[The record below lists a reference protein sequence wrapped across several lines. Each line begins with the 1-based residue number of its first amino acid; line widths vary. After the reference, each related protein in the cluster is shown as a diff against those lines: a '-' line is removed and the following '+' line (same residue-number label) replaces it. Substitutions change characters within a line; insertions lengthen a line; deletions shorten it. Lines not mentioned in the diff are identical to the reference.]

1 MTSVIHKATEVATT
15 PNRKRDA
22 SARYS
27 AFQGRHWRQ
36 KQVAPRDA
44 PSSCKWTGGVFYSAW
59 RCNMLDLNLIRE
71 QPDLVRTALNNRQMD
86 SSPVDDI
93 LRLVE
98 KRRSLLTQVE
108 ALKAERNAVS
118 KEIGKL
124 KDAAEREQKI
134 TAMREVGERIA
145 ALDKEVAEVEAELNS
160 LTAALPNIPDKRT
173 PIGASEEENVVI
185 KTVGQ
190 LPEFDF
196 EPKAHWD
203 LGPALGIIDFE
214 RGTKITGS
222 RFYVLSGAGARL
234 QRALIAFMLDLHIR
248 QGYTEKYLPFMVRTA
263 TVFGAGQLPKF
274 ADNLYKD
281 HEEDLYFVPT
291 AEVPLTGLH
300 MDEILEEGQLPL
312 FYTGYTPCFR
322 REKMSAGRDVR
333 GIKRGHQFDKVE
345 MYMYAKPEE
354 SDTLLEKMRED
365 AEATCAALG
374 FTYRVKQLCTG
385 DLGFGSAIT
394 YDIEVWA
401 PGCNEWLEVSSVSNV
416 RDFQARRANIKY
428 RPLDGGKS
436 RFLHTLNGSGLG
448 LPRTLIAVMENNQQ
462 ADGSIVVPEVL
473 RPWMGGVDIIRP

>member
-1 MTSVIHKATEVATT
+1 
-15 PNRKRDA
+15 
-22 SARYS
+22 
-27 AFQGRHWRQ
+27 
-36 KQVAPRDA
+36 
-44 PSSCKWTGGVFYSAW
+44 
-59 RCNMLDLNLIRE
+59 MLDLNLIRE
-71 QPDLVRTALNNRQMD
+71 KPDVVRMALKNRQMD
-86 SSPVDDI
+86 SSSIEEI
-93 LRLVE
+93 LGLDE
-98 KRRSLLTQVE
+98 KRRALLTEVE
-108 ALKAERNAVS
+108 QLKAERNTVS
-118 KEIGKL
+118 KEIGKM
-124 KDAAEREQKI
+124 KDAAEREKKI
-134 TAMREVGERIA
+134 VAMREVGDKIA
-145 ALDKEVAEVEAELNS
+145 ALDKEVTEVEGKLTS
-160 LTAALPNIPDKRT
+160 LTSALPNVPDERT
-173 PIGASEEENVVI
+173 PIGASEEENVVLR
-185 KTVGQ
+185 TVGQ

-203 LGPALGIIDFE
+203 LGPALGVIDFE

-248 QGYTEKYLPFMVRTA
+248 QGYTEKYLPFMVKTE

-281 HEEDLYFVPT
+281 HEEELYFVPT
-291 AEVPLTGLH
+291 AEVPLTGMH
-300 MDEILEEGQLPL
+300 MDEILDEAHLPL
-312 FYTGYTPCFR
+312 LYTGYTPCFR

-354 SDTLLEKMRED
+354 SDALLEKMRED

-401 PGCNEWLEVSSVSNV
+401 AGCNEWLEVSSVSNV

-428 RPLDGGKS
+428 RPADGGKA
-436 RFLHTLNGSGLG
+436 RLLHTLNGSGLG
-448 LPRTLIAVMENNQQ
+448 LPRTMIAVMENNQQ
-462 ADGSIVVPEVL
+462 ADGSIRIPEVL
-473 RPWMGGVDIIRP
+473 RPWMGGVDVSK

>member
-1 MTSVIHKATEVATT
+1 
-15 PNRKRDA
+15 
-22 SARYS
+22 
-27 AFQGRHWRQ
+27 
-36 KQVAPRDA
+36 
-44 PSSCKWTGGVFYSAW
+44 
-59 RCNMLDLNLIRE
+59 MLDLNLIRE
-71 QPDLVRTALNNRQMD
+71 NPDLVRAALRNRQMD
-86 SSPVDDI
+86 ASPVDEI
-93 LRLVE
+93 LQLDE
-98 KRRSLLTQVE
+98 RRRALLTQVE
-108 ALKAERNAVS
+108 SLKAERNAVS
-118 KEIGKL
+118 KEIGRSKE
-124 KDAAEREQKI
+124 AAEREKKI
-134 TAMREVGERIA
+134 AAMREVGESIT
-145 ALDKEVAEVEAELNS
+145 ALDKEVAGVEAELHAVTS
-160 LTAALPNIPDKRT
+160 AIPNIPDERT
-173 PIGASEEENVVI
+173 PIGASEDENVVLRTI
-185 KTVGQ
+185 GQ

-196 EPKAHWD
+196 EPKPHWE
-203 LGPALGIIDFE
+203 LGPALGILDFE

-222 RFYVLSGAGARL
+222 RFYVLNGPGARL

-248 QGYTEKYLPFMVRTA
+248 QGYTEQYLPFMVKTA

-300 MDEILEEGQLPL
+300 MDEILDEAQLPL
-312 FYTGYTPCFR
+312 FYTAYTPCFR

-345 MYMYAKPEE
+345 MYMYAKPAE
-354 SDTLLEKMRED
+354 SETLLEKMRED

-401 PGCNEWLEVSSVSNV
+401 AGCNEWLEVSSVSNV

-428 RPLDGGKS
+428 RPADGGKA

-448 LPRTLIAVMENNQQ
+448 LPRTLIAILENNQQ
-462 ADGSIVVPEVL
+462 ADGSIVVPDVL
-473 RPWMGGVDIIRP
+473 RPWMGGVDTIRP

>member
-1 MTSVIHKATEVATT
+1 
-15 PNRKRDA
+15 
-22 SARYS
+22 
-27 AFQGRHWRQ
+27 
-36 KQVAPRDA
+36 
-44 PSSCKWTGGVFYSAW
+44 
-59 RCNMLDLNLIRE
+59 MLDLNLIRE
-71 QPDLVRTALNNRQMD
+71 NPDLVRTALKNRQMD
-86 SSPVDDI
+86 ISPVESI
-93 LRLVE
+93 LRLDE

-118 KEIGKL
+118 KEIGRS
-124 KDAAEREQKI
+124 KDAAEREKKI
-134 TAMREVGERIA
+134 AAMREVGDRIST
-145 ALDKEVAEVEAELNS
+145 LDKEVAEVEADLHATTS
-160 LTAALPNIPDKRT
+160 AIPNIPDERT
-173 PIGASEEENVVI
+173 PIGASEDENVVLR
-185 KTVGQ
+185 TVGQ

-196 EPKAHWD
+196 EPKPHWE
-203 LGPALGIIDFE
+203 LGPALGILDFE

-222 RFYVLSGAGARL
+222 RFYVLNGPGARL

-248 QGYTEKYLPFMVRTA
+248 QGYREQYLPFMVKTA

-300 MDEILEEGQLPL
+300 MDEILDEAQLPL
-312 FYTGYTPCFR
+312 FYTAYTPCFR

-354 SDTLLEKMRED
+354 SDALLEKMRED
-365 AEATCAALG
+365 AEETCAALG

-385 DLGFGSAIT
+385 DIGFGSAIT
-394 YDIEVWA
+394 YDLEVWA
-401 PGCNEWLEVSSVSNV
+401 AGCNEWLEVSSVSNV

-428 RPLDGGKS
+428 RPADGGKA
-436 RFLHTLNGSGLG
+436 RLVHTLNGSGLG
-448 LPRTLIAVMENNQQ
+448 LPRTLIAIMENNQQ